1 MRQIF
6 VSRLT
11 LLILSGYLVI
21 ATQVWPDN
29 LEWMFIVGGLAM
41 LALALPGVS
50 GVDQSQ
56 LTINGIVGVLGI
68 WSVFE
73 AIIFNGSTLQWVSFS
88 TALAGALLATVGLVM
103 HELTAER
110 AADELS
116 QTSAPRGPQAPR
128 TA

>member
-41 LALALPGVS
+41 LALAATAVNS
-50 GVDQSQ
+50 VDQTQ
-56 LTINGIVGVLGI
+56 RTIDGIVGVLGI

-73 AIIFNGSTLQWVSFS
+73 AIIFNGSTLQWVSFW
-88 TALAGALLATVGLVM
+88 TALASAIVATVGLVM

-116 QTSAPRGPQAPR
+116 QTSVPRGPQAPR

>member
-29 LEWMFIVGGLAM
+29 LEWMFIVGGLVM
-41 LALALPGVS
+41 LALAAAGVNR
-50 GVDQSQ
+50 VDQTQ
-56 LTINGIVGVLGI
+56 RTIDGIVGVLGI

-73 AIIFNGSTLQWVSFS
+73 AIIFNGSTLQWVSFW
-88 TALAGALLATVGLVM
+88 TALASAMVATVGLVM

-110 AADELS
+110 EADELS
-116 QTSAPRGPQAPR
+116 QTSAPRAPR